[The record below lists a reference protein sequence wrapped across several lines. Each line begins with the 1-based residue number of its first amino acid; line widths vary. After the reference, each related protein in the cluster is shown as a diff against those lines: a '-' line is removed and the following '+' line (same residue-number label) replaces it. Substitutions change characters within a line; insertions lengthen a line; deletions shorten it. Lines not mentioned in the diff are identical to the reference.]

1 MIAERTTNLDKQS
14 TSQNKGNKDQ
24 KKASQVNNRS
34 ATLWRRDERT
44 CKRYVST
51 TGLLEALV
59 GGLDRPALSA
69 VACHIHIVTV
79 DIVTLLRFCSTLL
92 EHKYIGGR

>member
-24 KKASQVNNRS
+24 KKTSQVNNRS

-59 GGLDRPALSA
+59 GASTDRACQQSPATY
-69 VACHIHIVTV
+69 I
-79 DIVTLLRFCSTLL
+79 LLQ
-92 EHKYIGGR
+92 